1 MKVVLFCGG
10 LGMRLRE
17 HSDATP
23 KPMVCIGHRPILWHV
38 MKYYAHYGYTDFV
51 LCLGW
56 KSEVIKDYFLN
67 YNECLSND
75 FVLSEGCSRV
85 QLLNSDIQNWKI
97 TFVDT
102 GMTATIGERLKRVQS
117 YLDGEETFL
126 ANYTDGL
133 SDVSL
138 PRLIDFHRQREATAT
153 FMSVRPSQS
162 FHCVSTDDDGAVT
175 SLEEVRQTDLRINA
189 GFFVFQHEIFDQ
201 LHAGEELVVEPF
213 ARLLRKRKL
222 FAMPHDGF
230 YGCMDTFKEKQ
241 QLEDMFAQGRPAWQI
256 WKDGNG
262 FPKNQQAEPVGM
274 GSPATPL

>member
-17 HSDATP
+17 HADATP

-38 MKYYAHYGYTDFV
+38 MKYYAHYGHTDFI

-56 KSEVIKDYFLN
+56 QSEVIKNYFLN

-102 GMTATIGERLKRVQS
+102 GMTATIGERLKRVQRH
-117 YLDGEETFL
+117 LDGEETFL

-138 PRLIDFHRQREATAT
+138 PRLIDFHRQRDAIAT

-162 FHCVSTDDDGAVT
+162 FHCVSSDDDGSVT
-175 SLEEVRQTDLRINA
+175 NLEEVRETDLRINA
-189 GFFVFQHEIFDQ
+189 GFFVFQHEIFDE
-201 LHAGEELVVEPF
+201 LHTGEELVVEPF
-213 ARLLRKRKL
+213 SRLLRRRKL

-241 QLEDMFAQGRPAWQI
+241 QLEDMLAQGRPAWQI
-256 WKDGNG
+256 WKDIDG
-262 FPKNQQAEPVGM
+262 FCENQQSDLAGIASPV
-274 GSPATPL
+274 TIL